1 MKNTTYQH
9 EVQTIPTMPALIYST
24 PCKINLSYN
33 LMDPQIQRQLEIVNH
48 LQTVL
53 EREQKKLVLLLKT
66 FNERNEIGG
75 LAEVFTTKH
84 GY

>member
-1 MKNTTYQH
+1 MKDYYLLVEMKNKTDQH
-9 EVQTIPTMPALIYST
+9 AVPTMPMMPALIST
-24 PCKINLSYN
+24 THCKINLSYN

-48 LQTVL
+48 LQDVL

-75 LAEVFTTKH
+75 D
-84 GY
+84 G